1 MTTIYTTM
9 PVESLDQAKQLPHG
23 TIARIQLDNG
33 DWLVLALSDL
43 SSPKKPG
50 QRFWF
55 GTFSTNA
62 FLDDAVVGG
71 IALIPLEVEDESIL
85 DESRKRR
92 KTVFVTD
99 WEEAS

>member
-1 MTTIYTTM
+1 MTTIYKTV
-9 PVESLDQAKQLPHG
+9 PVETLDQAKALPHG

-43 SSPKKPG
+43 TSPKKPG

-71 IALIPLEVEDESIL
+71 TALVPLEVEDESIL
-85 DESRKRR
+85 DEHRARR
-92 KTVFVTD
+92 KTVFVGP
-99 WEEAS
+99 WEDA

>member
-1 MTTIYTTM
+1 MTTIYTTV
-9 PVESLDQAKQLPHG
+9 PVESLEQAKQLPHG
-23 TIARIQLDNG
+23 TIARVLLDNG

-71 IALIPLEVEDESIL
+71 TALIPLEVGDESIL
-85 DESRKRR
+85 DETRSRR
-92 KTVFVTD
+92 KTVYVGP
-99 WEEAS
+99 WEDR